1 MIYITNVHLSNIINI
16 QPYYTTPNPSL
27 QQQRDKYS
35 ASLKLQDELH
45 ADRVQRQ
52 TRVEQHE
59 HDEYLK
65 QLQGVGDDN
74 NNK

>member
-1 MIYITNVHLSNIINI
+1 LCLCLFYALFNNNT
-16 QPYYTTPNPSL
+16 L

-59 HDEYLK
+59 HEEYLQ
-65 QLQGVGDDN
+65 QLQGVGNDN
-74 NNK
+74 RL